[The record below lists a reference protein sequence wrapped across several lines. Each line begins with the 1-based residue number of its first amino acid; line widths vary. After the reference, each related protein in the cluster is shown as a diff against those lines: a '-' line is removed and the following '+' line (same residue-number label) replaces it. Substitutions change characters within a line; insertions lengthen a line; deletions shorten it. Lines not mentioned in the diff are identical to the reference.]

1 MSVAYRPKVIWITR
15 SQPFGLKIARLCG
28 SEGVPA
34 LSVPVL
40 QVIPLAVSRP
50 DQAPDAILFTSAHGV
65 RNHPYNPQWKEVPVL
80 AVGDG
85 TAEQALAKGYATVHS
100 ASGDVEDLKKLV
112 RKQLPAGSHLCLFSA
127 RETAGELELDLHRD
141 GYRVERKIVYET
153 RVSTDAELRH
163 AIDLLDRINGICVYS
178 PKGARRVSEALRNR
192 DWKGT
197 IFCLSQA
204 CADQIES
211 GEGVEILIARRPN
224 DAALRHLVRSAWGLA
239 EPGRDRSA
247 AADGL
252 EDSRAG
258 LREVSANDNL
268 VATRERGVDHSTT
281 SKKPFPIA

>member
-1 MSVAYRPKVIWITR
+1 MSVMYRPKVVWITR

-40 QVIPLAVSRP
+40 QVIPLAVPRP
-50 DQAPDAILFTSAHGV
+50 DQTPDAILFTSAHGV

-85 TAEQALAKGYATVHS
+85 TAEQVLAKGYAKVHS

-112 RKQLPAGSHLCLFSA
+112 KKLLPAGSQLCLFTA
-127 RETAGELELDLHRD
+127 RETAGELRLDLRRD
-141 GYRVERKIVYET
+141 GYRVERKVVYET

-178 PKGARRVSEALRNR
+178 PKGARRVSEVLRNR
-192 DWKGT
+192 DWAGT

-204 CADQIES
+204 CADQIETR
-211 GEGVEILIARRPN
+211 EGFEILIARRPN
-224 DAALRHLVRSAWGLA
+224 DVALRHLVRLAWGLA
-239 EPGRDRSA
+239 EPGQDRSA

-258 LREVSANDNL
+258 VRAVTANDKRL
-268 VATRERGVDHSTT
+268 AMREHGVEHSTS